1 MALKNILF
9 LAASCLAASAPT
21 LPLKD
26 SSRMLP
32 DVSSVTFLFPPNP
45 ILTKQI
51 RSTYLEPNLALYA
64 RNSYVYREGTSLKLL
79 GEPWT
84 AEGANVYWLGLD
96 ENVIPPKGEP
106 FYAPLNASYPTKGR
120 TTEVM
125 NTLVM
130 MGATLIRAHTLGVS
144 VGNPL
149 SLSPSLGVY
158 NDAAFEPMDWAVFQA
173 RQHGLRIMVPLTDNY
188 VSFLRPLPTV
198 TSISDGVGLLPRW
211 KVHLPPLGRLQ
222 HHWQPITPAT
232 GNNVFLHQPQSCH
245 LLREL
250 HPLSA
255 HAREPLHWSFIC

>member
-1 MALKNILF
+1 MKNTLF
-9 LAASCLAASAPT
+9 LATLCLAVSTPV
-21 LPLKD
+21 LSHKD
-26 SSRMLP
+26 HTHLSP
-32 DVSSVTFLFPPNP
+32 NVSSVTFLFPPNTT
-45 ILTKQI
+45 LTKQI
-51 RSTYLEPNLALYA
+51 RATYLEPNLALYA

-96 ENVIPPKGEP
+96 ENVIPSKGEP

-125 NTLVM
+125 KTLVM

-188 VSFLRPLPTV
+188 VCFLYPISTIV
-198 TSISDGVGLLPRW
+198 SIAYELGLLPRR
-211 KVHLPPLGRLQ
+211 KVHLSPLGRLQ
-222 HHWQPITPAT
+222 HHRQPISPAT
-232 GNNVFLHQPQSCH
+232 ADN
-245 LLREL
+245 
-250 HPLSA
+250 
-255 HAREPLHWSFIC
+255 